1 MARLFLFLALLVPLL
16 EIFVFVEAGRA
27 VGAPAVVLA
36 TVLTAAGGIALVRL
50 QGFETLRKARAEID
64 AGRPPVA
71 EMLHGALLVAAGL
84 LLLVPG
90 FVTDL
95 AGALLLVPPLRRPL
109 VDALAARAGKSRRGA
124 TIEAEFWHEEGPGAP
139 PPPPLDRD
147 RDRNP

>member
-1 MARLFLFLALLVPLL
+1 MARFFLLLALLVPLL
-16 EIFVFVEAGRA
+16 EIFVLVEAGSA
-27 VGAPAVVLA
+27 IGAPLVVLL
-36 TVLTAAGGIALVRL
+36 TVLTAAGGIVLVRL

-90 FVTDL
+90 FLTDF

-109 VDALAARAGKSRRGA
+109 VRGLTSRAAAGRREVE
-124 TIEAEFWHEEGPGAP
+124 IEAEYWHEDGPGTAP
-139 PPPPLDRD
+139 PPTPGHDRD
-147 RDRNP
+147 R